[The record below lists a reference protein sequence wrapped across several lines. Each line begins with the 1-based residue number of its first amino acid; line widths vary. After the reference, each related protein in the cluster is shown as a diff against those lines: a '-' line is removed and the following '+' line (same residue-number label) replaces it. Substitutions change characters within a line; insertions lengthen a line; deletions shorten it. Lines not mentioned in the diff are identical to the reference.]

1 MLLLF
6 VCFVFVQ
13 AKDRHKLKLHN
24 SGLPRSEDVFNAD
37 ANSINS
43 DFINHGNQVFLYQG
57 NIIGTLDVLQKEYFV
72 SFDIFPKTYTKGW
85 KNVIHLTQNK
95 DFGDYGDRIPGVW
108 FNEDG
113 SGKLSI
119 RTAVRGDNNF
129 NVETDPLPLNQW
141 TNIKIG
147 QVMRHYSYW
156 FFVYLD
162 GFRIYIV
169 ENTDARDFK
178 NVKVYASDPWY
189 AAQNGLISNILI
201 INGNAE
207 NIVGS
212 IPSELVKGKLV
223 AEIPKLKKE
232 YLVSFDVYPSKF
244 VAGQHSVIH
253 FSIGSDLGHY
263 GDRVPGIWFN
273 ADGKGG
279 LYVSA
284 PINGN
289 FDKFFITNPIGLNEW
304 SNIEISQILRNSVY
318 IYTIKIN
325 KEIVFSEI
333 NNQVQSF
340 DNVKVYAADPWY
352 DVQNG
357 FIKDFFVVNGFTN
370 DGFQPV
376 IVLPKE
382 NIIQRNQ
389 LHLNVSTFFGSLYV
403 LKKEFTVSFD
413 VFPKIYNESIKEVF
427 YLSETEISG
436 IDRYRILEV
445 WFLDD
450 SEKLAINSAFT
461 NRGAYFILTPKLP
474 LNQWSNVKICQ
485 SMRKNMYWFSVY
497 LNGVNIY
504 DNENSNAREF
514 NNIMAYAS
522 DPRYLAN
529 NFIISNILIFNGNAD
544 TFVGSSPFELVKGK
558 IIAEIPK
565 LFKEFLVSFDV
576 YPREFVA
583 GWHSVIHFSIGSDS
597 AHYGDRVPGIWFN
610 ADGKGGLH
618 VSAPI
623 NGNLNRFF
631 NTNPIGLNQWSN
643 IEVSQIL
650 RNSVYVYTIKIN
662 KEIVFSEINN
672 QVQSFDNVK
681 VYAADPWYDVQNGL
695 IKDFFVV
702 NGITGNA

>member
-461 NRGAYFILTPKLP
+461 NR
-474 LNQWSNVKICQ
+474 
-485 SMRKNMYWFSVY
+485 
-497 LNGVNIY
+497 
-504 DNENSNAREF
+504 
-514 NNIMAYAS
+514 
-522 DPRYLAN
+522 
-529 NFIISNILIFNGNAD
+529 D